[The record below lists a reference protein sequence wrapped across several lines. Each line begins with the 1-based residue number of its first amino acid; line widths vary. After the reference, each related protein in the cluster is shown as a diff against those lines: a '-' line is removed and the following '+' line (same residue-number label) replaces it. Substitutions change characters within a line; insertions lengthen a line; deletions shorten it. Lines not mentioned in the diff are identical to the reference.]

1 MNITAILS
9 FLESLAPLVY
19 QESYDNCGLLTGSSA
34 RECTGVMVTLD
45 TTDAVVMEAV
55 LRKCNL
61 VVTHHPII
69 FGGLKKIS
77 ADNYVGKAV
86 IAAIKNDIAIYAI
99 HTNLDNVIGGV
110 NGKMAGLLGLINQK
124 VMNPVPAGLKKLFV
138 FVPDTHLE
146 KVRDAVFRAGAGHI
160 GNYSEAGF
168 ITEGTGSFK
177 AGKGAHPFV
186 GEEDRRHYEKES
198 RLETIFPAFLE
209 TSIVAAMISAH
220 PYEEVAYDILDLAN
234 RDPSLGSGLIGD
246 LPEEMD
252 EKAFLTLVRETFRV
266 SVIRHTRFRNRPIRK
281 CALCGGAGSF
291 LIPKALAG
299 GADVFLTADL
309 KYHEFFDAG
318 DQLLIADLGHFESE
332 QYTIDLLYDILREKY
347 PNFAVQK
354 TTVNTNPVHY
364 FFQA

>member
-1 MNITAILS
+1 MNIAAILS
-9 FLESLAPLVY
+9 CLESFAPLVY
-19 QESYDNCGLLTGSSA
+19 QETFDNCGLLTGNSGW
-34 RECTGVMVTLD
+34 ECTGAMVTLD
-45 TTDAVVMEAV
+45 TTVAVVSEAIR
-55 LRKCNL
+55 RKCNL
-61 VVTHHPII
+61 IVTHHPII
-69 FGGLKKIS
+69 FGGLKKITGE
-77 ADNYVGKAV
+77 NYVEKAV

-99 HTNLDNVIGGV
+99 HTNLDNVIAGV
-110 NGKMAGLLGLINQK
+110 NGKMAGLLGLTNTK
-124 VMNPVPAGLKKLFV
+124 VLNPAPTGLKKLFV
-138 FVPDTHLE
+138 FVPTAHLE
-146 KVRDAVFRAGAGHI
+146 LVREAVFNAGAGHI

-168 ITEGTGSFK
+168 ITEGVGSFK

-186 GEEDRRHYEKES
+186 GEGAKRHYEEES

-209 TSIVAAMISAH
+209 SSIVAAMIKAH
-220 PYEEVAYDILDLAN
+220 PYEEVAYDIVELAN
-234 RDPSLGSGLIGD
+234 TNSALGSGLIGD

-252 EKAFLTLVRETFRV
+252 EKAFLTLLRETFKAP
-266 SVIRHTRFRNRPIRK
+266 VIRHTSLRNRPVRK

-291 LIPKALAG
+291 LIPRALAG
-299 GADVFLTADL
+299 GADIFITADL